1 MVKFYMADFIF
12 NDPELKE
19 RRRELRKNSTPAEIE
34 LWKRLKNKAL
44 NGRKFRRQYSVG
56 KFIIDFYCPEERL
69 GIELDGS
76 MHFTSENIEYDKN
89 RTDVINYFNIK
100 IIRFENYMIMEDIEN
115 VLEVIKRNFNTTP
128 GPS

>member
-1 MVKFYMADFIF
+1 MSDFIF
-12 NDPELKE
+12 NDPDLKE

-44 NGRKFRRQYSVG
+44 GGRKFRRQYSVG
-56 KFIIDFYCPEERL
+56 KFIIDFYCADERL

-76 MHFTSENIEYDKN
+76 MHFSPENIEYDNSRTEAIKN
-89 RTDVINYFNIK
+89 FNIR
-100 IIRFENYMIMEDIEN
+100 IIRFENYMIMEDIER
-115 VLEVIKRNFNTTP
+115 VLEIIRSNFNTTP